1 MIVDSRRS
9 RNFMTENNA
18 KGSAL
23 LLRIQS
29 LLPSMSNAEQ
39 KVASY
44 IMSNPNDVIS
54 LSVAGLAEASGVSD
68 ATVIRACK
76 ALGFASYPN
85 FKVSLAMDIVTP
97 IQTIHEEIKPGDGTA
112 EIIQK
117 VFNGNMYTL
126 ECTLSAINADSVDK
140 ATKAIQN
147 ANHVIIF
154 GLGNSNSVALDL
166 QHKLMRLGTNVQAY
180 TDSHLQTIAAVNA
193 KAGDVV
199 FAISHSGSSIDIVES
214 AKIAKANGAFII
226 SLTNIG
232 TSPLSKVSDVSLFTV
247 SNETKYRIV
256 ALSSRIAQMAI
267 IDSIYTVIACNYP
280 AVTDNFRQIERAL
293 DVKKY

>member
-1 MIVDSRRS
+1 
-9 RNFMTENNA
+9 MTENNA

-29 LLPSMSNAEQ
+29 LLSGMSNAEQ

-44 IMSNPNDVIS
+44 VISNPNDVIS

-76 ALGFASYPN
+76 ALGFASYPD

-97 IQTIHEEIKPGDGTA
+97 IQAIHEEINPGDGTA

-117 VFNGNMYTL
+117 VFKGNMYTL
-126 ECTLSAINADSVDK
+126 ECTLSAINADSVER
-140 ATKAIQN
+140 AAKAIKS
-147 ANHVIIF
+147 ARRVIIL

-166 QHKLMRLGTNVQAY
+166 LHKLMRLGIDAQAY

-193 KAGDVV
+193 EADDLV
-199 FAISHSGSSIDIVES
+199 FAISHSGSSIDIVDS
-214 AKIAKANGAFII
+214 SKIAKANGAFII

-232 TSPLSKVSDVSLFTV
+232 SSPLSKVSDISLFTV